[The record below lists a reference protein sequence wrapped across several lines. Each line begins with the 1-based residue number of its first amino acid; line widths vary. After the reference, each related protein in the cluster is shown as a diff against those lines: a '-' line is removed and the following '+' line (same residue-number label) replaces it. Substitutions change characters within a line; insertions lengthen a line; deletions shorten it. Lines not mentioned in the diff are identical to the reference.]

1 MKLFHWVFIA
11 LVAVLLVAVVTM
23 QVKTDIAVWHSDMPF
38 WLKWKL
44 LVGR

>member
-1 MKLFHWVFIA
+1 MKWFHWVFIA

-44 LVGR
+44 LVEK

>member
-1 MKLFHWVFIA
+1 MKWFHWVFIA

-23 QVKTDIAVWHSDMPF
+23 QVKADIAVWHSDMQF

-44 LVGR
+44 LFGR

>member
-1 MKLFHWVFIA
+1 MKWFHWVFIA
-11 LVAVLLVAVVTM
+11 LAAVLLVAVVTM

-44 LVGR
+44 LFGR